1 MSQAGLILVP
11 VQFSYIP
18 EHFRHSAGVFFGLDH
33 RTILVVAVR
42 REVASPARFAMLA
55 RTTLE
60 AVAGFV
66 TITAKVQVA
75 RTLSGSGG
83 VSLTPAFP
91 AWRVLGLT
99 TETDLS
105 FVPT

>member
-1 MSQAGLILVP
+1 MSQAGLVLVP
-11 VQFSYIP
+11 IQLGYIP
-18 EHFRHSAGVFFGLDH
+18 EHFRHSSGVFLGLDH

>member
-33 RTILVVAVR
+33 RTVLVVAVR
-42 REVASPARFAMLA
+42 WEVTSPARFAMLA